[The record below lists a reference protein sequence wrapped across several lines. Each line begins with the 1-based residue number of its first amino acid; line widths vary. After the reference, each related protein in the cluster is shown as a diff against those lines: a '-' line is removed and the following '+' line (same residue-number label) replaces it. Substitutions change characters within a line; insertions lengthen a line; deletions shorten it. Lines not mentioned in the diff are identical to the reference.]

1 MLHRVVGACLLAIA
15 LTGCGAGPPVL
26 GPTTGT
32 VSGHLQ
38 LRACGG
44 AYRPEQ
50 TGCPTSPMVSAT
62 LGFELRDGSS
72 PATVTTD
79 SAGAYRID
87 LKPGTYR
94 IRLME
99 GAGFWTAFLGDSGA
113 AIADRQATGSG
124 FAESRTVTVFAGKTV
139 TADFSYTIQMQ

>member
-1 MLHRVVGACLLAIA
+1 MFSRALIACLLAAA
-15 LTGCGAGPPVL
+15 LCGCGAGPPLL

-32 VSGHLQ
+32 VNGHVQ

-50 TGCPTSPMVSAT
+50 TSCPTRP
-62 LGFELRDGSS
+62 LGDAILSFELVAGSS
-72 PATVTTD
+72 TATATSD

-94 IRLME
+94 VNLVAFR
-99 GAGFWTAFLGDSGA
+99 TAAL
-113 AIADRQATGSG
+113 ATSPTASP
-124 FAESRTVTVFAGKTV
+124 FAVPGLPEPRTVTVVAGKTV
-139 TADFSYTIQMQ
+139 TEDFSLTIQMQ

>member
-1 MLHRVVGACLLAIA
+1 MLHRVGAACLLAVA
-15 LTGCGAGPPVL
+15 LAACGAGPPVP

-38 LRACGG
+38 VRACGG

-50 TGCPTSPMVSAT
+50 TACPTSPMVGAT
-62 LGFELRDGSS
+62 LGFEQLDTSS
-72 PATVTTD
+72 PATAMTD

-94 IRLME
+94 VHLV
-99 GAGFWTAFLGDSGA
+99 AFVWAALATSPTASPVVVP
-113 AIADRQATGSG
+113 GSS
-124 FAESRTVTVFAGKTV
+124 EPRTVTVVAGKTV
-139 TADFSYTIQMQ
+139 TEDFTYTIQMM

>member
-1 MLHRVVGACLLAIA
+1 MFSRALIVCLLAIA
-15 LTGCGAGPPVL
+15 LAACGAGPPVL
-26 GPTTGT
+26 GPTTGI

-50 TGCPTSPMVSAT
+50 TACPTSPMVGAT
-62 LGFELRDGSS
+62 LGFERLDTSS
-72 PATVTTD
+72 PATATTD

-94 IRLME
+94 VRLVE
-99 GAGFWTAFLGDSGA
+99 GAGFTSAFRTDYGA
-113 AIADRQATGSG
+113 AFADSPAAGSG
-124 FAESRTVTVFAGKTV
+124 FAESRTVTVVAGKTV
-139 TADFSYTIQMQ
+139 TEDFTYTIQMM